1 MAGSSF
7 FRLMHIYITDK
18 RYSLRVGN
26 QLLIVF
32 ISVLALSLPLCASSR
47 CRLRIHSSPLRTVPY
62 SRFLAPGYVLVVV
75 GGRFRPFRLPR
86 PMEVSYAGDDVS

>member
-7 FRLMHIYITDK
+7 FRLMHIYIIDK

-26 QLLIVF
+26 QLLVVF

-47 CRLRIHSSPLRTVPY
+47 CRLRIHSSPLPTVPY
-62 SRFLAPGYVLVVV
+62 SRFLAPGYVLVV